1 MVGIE
6 GSQRLALEIVEVERQ
21 VGFELRGIGRL
32 FDGPRGPAQRP
43 SSFPIPMEM
52 K

>member
-1 MVGIE
+1 MIGVE
-6 GSQRLALEIVEVERQ
+6 GAERLALEVVEVERQ
-21 VGFELRGIGRL
+21 VGFELRGVGRL
-32 FDGPRGPAQRP
+32 FDGPRGSAQRP